1 MKRLTALRL
10 YEYLPKKN
18 CGKCEEDTC
27 MAFAIGLLER
37 AKRPEECPEFGPGR
51 LEKLIGVITPPV
63 RDVIIG
69 HGDSSITIG
78 GEEVMYR
85 HELRF
90 FNPCAM
96 MLDVSD
102 LMSEED
108 VKNRINLVKNFE
120 FERIG
125 EKLRLDG
132 LSIRCTSGK
141 AERFRQ
147 LSDKVAKEF
156 HGPSILCSF
165 NPEAL
170 EAGAEVLK
178 ERRPLIYAANSE
190 NWEEVLDI
198 AKKFNC
204 PLAIHSTDLSE
215 LGDISRKISATGFR
229 NIVLDPGIEPAGSG
243 LARTL
248 NNLTR
253 LRKAALNEVEEVRYP
268 LMGSTLPVWQGPEDE
283 TSKSLY
289 ESNLVSIL
297 LDRFLSLIVFHST
310 DVWSFL
316 PTVILKQNIYTDPR
330 VEPSTEPKLYEINS
344 PDENSPVLIT
354 SNFALTYF
362 NVAGD
367 LENAKVS
374 CYLLVV
380 DTEGLAVTVSL
391 AADKLNVS
399 VIKKAL
405 EEFKVAEKV
414 KHRKLVIPG
423 AIAKLSGAIEDETG
437 WEVLVGPSDSSTAAN
452 FLAEKWE

>member
-1 MKRLTALRL
+1 MKRLTALQL

-37 AKRPEECPEFGPGR
+37 AKKPEQCPEFGPSG
-51 LEKLIGVITPPV
+51 LEKLIEVITPPV
-63 RDVIIG
+63 REVTLG
-69 HGDSSITIG
+69 HGDSSVPIG

-90 FNPCAM
+90 FNPTVM
-96 MLDVSD
+96 MLDISD
-102 LMSEED
+102 LMDEKEIKKR
-108 VKNRINLVKNFE
+108 VALVKNFE

-125 EKLRLDG
+125 EKLRLNG
-132 LSIRCTSGK
+132 ISIRCASGE
-141 AERFRQ
+141 AEKFR
-147 LSDKVAKEF
+147 KVVENVAKEF
-156 HGPSILCSF
+156 HGPIMLCSF
-165 NPEAL
+165 NPEVI
-170 EAGAEVLK
+170 EAGAEALK
-178 ERRPLIYAANSE
+178 ERRPLLYAANSE
-190 NWEEVLDI
+190 NWEKMLEI

-215 LGDISRKISATGFR
+215 LGDVSRKISATGFKD
-229 NIVLDPGIEPAGSG
+229 IVLDPGIEPTGPG

-248 NNLTR
+248 DNLTM
-253 LRKAALNEVEEVRYP
+253 LRKAALNQVEEVRYP
-268 LMGSTLPVWQGPEDE
+268 LMGSTVPLWQNSEDE

-310 DVWSFL
+310 EVWSFL

-330 VEPSTEPKLYEINS
+330 VEPSTEPKLYEINN

-380 DTEGLAVTVSL
+380 DTEGLAVTVAL
-391 AADKLNVS
+391 AADKLNAS

-452 FLAEKWE
+452 FLAEKWK